1 LVNAALIRAAPNLL
15 RRLRIGGEASLEPVA
30 QDAGL
35 RDHVVICG
43 FGRIGG
49 AVGTALETFQV
60 PYAVIE
66 IDPDI
71 VKDLRAR
78 GIPAVFGTPEHRPVL
93 EHSGTAASRLV
104 VISIPD
110 KDRAMRAIRAVRS
123 LNAEVP
129 ILARA
134 HRATDTEDLIAAGAS
149 EVILPELEGSVSLI
163 RLGLRY
169 LELPETA
176 TEGYVENFRLGILT
190 GALPRGADNNSP
202 AVVREVFLGDGFG
215 SQTLGNARIRER
227 FGVTVVAVRKKSG
240 ELLVNPSADT
250 WLGPGDRVRVFGLPE
265 QVQRFV
271 EELRSSPQ
279 KAS

>member
-1 LVNAALIRAAPNLL
+1 
-15 RRLRIGGEASLEPVA
+15 
-30 QDAGL
+30 
-35 RDHVVICG
+35 
-43 FGRIGG
+43 
-49 AVGTALETFQV
+49 
-60 PYAVIE
+60 
-66 IDPDI
+66 
-71 VKDLRAR
+71 
-78 GIPAVFGTPEHRPVL
+78 
-93 EHSGTAASRLV
+93 
-104 VISIPD
+104 
-110 KDRAMRAIRAVRS
+110 
-123 LNAEVP
+123 
-129 ILARA
+129 
-134 HRATDTEDLIAAGAS
+134 
-149 EVILPELEGSVSLI
+149 
-163 RLGLRY
+163 
-169 LELPETA
+169 
-176 TEGYVENFRLGILT
+176 LGILT